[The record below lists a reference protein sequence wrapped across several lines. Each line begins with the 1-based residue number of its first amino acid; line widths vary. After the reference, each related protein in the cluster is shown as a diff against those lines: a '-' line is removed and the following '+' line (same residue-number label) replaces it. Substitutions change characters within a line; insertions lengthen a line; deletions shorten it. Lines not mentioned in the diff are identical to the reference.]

1 MAAIAAPAPAAGSA
15 GAAPRKRGKLLLLV
29 VLAVACVGG
38 GAAVP
43 MVVNVPALLGKD
55 GKAKAKPKT
64 DLTTAAV
71 PFGDLVVNLSEDRM
85 TRYLRV
91 KIALK
96 VEGEDEKAIT
106 ALVAKHKAAMK
117 SKLIGHLAGKGM
129 KDVGGSVGVSKLQRE
144 ILEKFDDIL
153 YPDGDSKL
161 KEVLF
166 EEFVVQ

>member
-1 MAAIAAPAPAAGSA
+1 MAAIAPPAAASA
-15 GAAPRKRGKLLLLV
+15 SPAKPKRGKLPLIV
-29 VLAVACVGG
+29 VSALAVGG
-38 GAAVP
+38 GVAVP
-43 MVVNVPALLGKD
+43 MFVNVPALFGKETH
-55 GKAKAKPKT
+55 GKAKAKHGSEL
-64 DLTTAAV
+64 DAVSV

-85 TRYLRV
+85 SRYLRV

-96 VEGEDEKAIT
+96 VDGHDEKAMT
-106 ALVAKHKAAMK
+106 ALVTKHKAAMK
-117 SKLIGHLAGKGM
+117 SKLIGHLAGKGL

-153 YPDGDSKL
+153 YPDGESKL